1 MKIRLFLFLNK
12 TCYLLIY
19 ERERE
24 RDEIIIIHK
33 FKGESQSL
41 LVVDTYFHDTYFY
54 KPNSCI
60 VLYYIFF
67 LLSMAQ
73 THVNILEKLRECDL
87 EGMGWFLSDLL
98 HKPNPSMLSSR

>member
-60 VLYYIFF
+60 VLYIFPF
-67 LLSMAQ
+67 KHGSSSCE
-73 THVNILEKLRECDL
+73 HIGKI
-87 EGMGWFLSDLL
+87 EGV
-98 HKPNPSMLSSR
+98 

>member
-1 MKIRLFLFLNK
+1 MFLNK

-24 RDEIIIIHK
+24 RERDEIIIIIHK

-41 LVVDTYFHDTYFY
+41 LVADTYFHDTYFY

-60 VLYYIFF
+60 VLYIFPF
-67 LLSMAQ
+67 KHGSSLCE
-73 THVNILEKLRECDL
+73 HIGKI
-87 EGMGWFLSDLL
+87 EGV
-98 HKPNPSMLSSR
+98 